1 MIVGA
6 VVGAIAVFGYF
17 MATNEEV
24 RNKVISVW
32 NDVKDSVLGV
42 LKNIKDWGIDTW
54 NSAKEMASN
63 AVESVKDA
71 WSGIKEW
78 FSNTWQG
85 IKNGATG
92 LFDKTVETSMNAVD
106 SVKTHGQIQSNGFLI
121 FGRA

>member
-1 MIVGA
+1 
-6 VVGAIAVFGYF
+6 
-17 MATNEEV
+17 
-24 RNKVISVW
+24 
-32 NDVKDSVLGV
+32 
-42 LKNIKDWGIDTW
+42 
-54 NSAKEMASN
+54 MASN